1 MSVLAANAGVSAE
14 PSIWRDIRIGV
25 ARGRH
30 SPANADR
37 GYFFVH
43 RHAWRGDWS
52 RDAESD
58 ARPDLQR
65 AATGGVMDASTN
77 PFDEYGERIAASD
90 LRRYRKNGPRPWTRT
105 LIEALKA
112 EGVEGATLLDIG
124 GGIGAI
130 QHELLDAGAAQA
142 MSVDASAAYLEAA
155 REEGERRGF
164 GGRVAYRHGDFVE
177 LAESVPS
184 ADIVTLDR
192 VVNVYPHVDQLV
204 GLSAERAQRLYGLVL
219 PRDTRVVRL
228 GIRAINLVQRLRRQR
243 VRAAV
248 VPLGDIERVVRDKGL
263 IPRFSQDAGR
273 VWQVVVYGRP

>member
-1 MSVLAANAGVSAE
+1 
-14 PSIWRDIRIGV
+14 
-25 ARGRH
+25 
-30 SPANADR
+30 
-37 GYFFVH
+37 
-43 RHAWRGDWS
+43 
-52 RDAESD
+52 
-58 ARPDLQR
+58 
-65 AATGGVMDASTN
+65 MDASTN

-164 GGRVAYRHGDFVE
+164 GGRVEYRHGDFVE

-219 PRDTRVVRL
+219 PRDTRAVRL

-248 VPLGDIERVVRDKGL
+248 VPLGDIERVVLNKGL